1 MNLISIIVML
11 DLFLFF
17 SILHFVK
24 ISWKVK
30 ILVRILHLLGCLNIL
45 NVRLFQLSP
54 FPNLMPSSTVS
65 INGNYAK
72 TSNQVNN
79 CSYPNLKQG
88 FKHGWSVMNLFSCL
102 IFDGPTFWQGRSH
115 AGYYSFSF
123 YPRILSCSSAVLLTA
138 YRIDGISF
146 QWREEEKPSPHGT
159 NGLSSLQS

>member
-79 CSYPNLKQG
+79 CYYPNLKQG
-88 FKHGWSVMNLFSCL
+88 FK
-102 IFDGPTFWQGRSH
+102 QG
-115 AGYYSFSF
+115 
-123 YPRILSCSSAVLLTA
+123 
-138 YRIDGISF
+138 
-146 QWREEEKPSPHGT
+146 
-159 NGLSSLQS
+159 